1 MFLSHSAF
9 KPLPTTPLKQFC
21 LFCLLPFVCV
31 GQTLAGFINDETL
44 KRVVVRSIEIIGEA
58 SKKIPSSFKQHH
70 SSIEWRNMAG
80 MRDRLIHNYM
90 GVDFTI
96 DWDVLKTRIPI
107 LHLQIETL
115 LGEID

>member
-1 MFLSHSAF
+1 
-9 KPLPTTPLKQFC
+9 
-21 LFCLLPFVCV
+21 
-31 GQTLAGFINDETL
+31 
-44 KRVVVRSIEIIGEA
+44 
-58 SKKIPSSFKQHH
+58 
-70 SSIEWRNMAG
+70 MAG

-96 DWDVLKTRIPI
+96 DWYVLKTRIPI

>member
-1 MFLSHSAF
+1 M
-9 KPLPTTPLKQFC
+9 
-21 LFCLLPFVCV
+21 
-31 GQTLAGFINDETL
+31 
-44 KRVVVRSIEIIGEA
+44 KRLNEQWWEA
-58 SKKIPSSFKQHH
+58 SKSLEKQVKKIPSSFKQHH
-70 SSIEWRNMAG
+70 SSIEWRNMAR